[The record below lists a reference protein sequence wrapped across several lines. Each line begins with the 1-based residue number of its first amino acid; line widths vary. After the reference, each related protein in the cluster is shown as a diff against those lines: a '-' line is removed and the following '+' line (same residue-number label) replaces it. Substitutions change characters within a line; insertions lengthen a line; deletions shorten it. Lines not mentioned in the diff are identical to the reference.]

1 MSNQTQY
8 NEATQRT
15 DADTLVEVYKDAAL
29 RTNEHLVLV
38 GMLGAYLGLF
48 DEGWRS
54 MVNRVADVLGRGRD
68 GIIPDSVVSPMRT
81 LFDAVIP
88 GYSLDASGFTVAGG
102 RTRGM
107 VLEGLC
113 AEVDG
118 ITSPIFGEG
127 PVQYA
132 TLKRAVQCGGVL
144 KGAIKDD
151 PEFPAADFLRDV
163 LAFRQSTVKDRD
175 YGGVQ
180 TNEMLGAVA
189 GAIQNG
195 AYPGITLTGEQ
206 SVKADDWAERVPK
219 GTVEVDRDSK
229 SRACFA
235 RVVSVLTGVHKT
247 HDPRLPAEWADT
259 LMGIIG
265 NIPAEVEMSPLGFP
279 VTGNGPGVPDGSL
292 NA

>member
-151 PEFPAADFLRDV
+151 AEFPAAEFLHDV
-163 LAFRQSTVKDRD
+163 LAARQSTVNERD

-206 SVKADDWAERVPK
+206 SAKADAWSERVPK

-229 SRACFA
+229 SRACFE

-247 HDPRLPAEWADT
+247 HDPRLPAEWCEVLRDI
-259 LMGIIG
+259 LS
-265 NIPAEVEMSPLGFP
+265 NIPAEVDESVVSEP
-279 VTGNGPGVPDGSL
+279 SL
-292 NA
+292 D